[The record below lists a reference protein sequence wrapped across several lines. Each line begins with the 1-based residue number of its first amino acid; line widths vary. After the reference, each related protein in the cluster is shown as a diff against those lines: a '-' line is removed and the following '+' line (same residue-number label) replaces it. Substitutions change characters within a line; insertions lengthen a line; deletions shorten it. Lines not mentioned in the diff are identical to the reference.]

1 MVWTCDR
8 DVNDRQT
15 DSPATIKSSIAEEHA
30 EADTPGGQAMPTVFA
45 VTNALWVGKNFP
57 KEAVDI
63 GTGYIA
69 AVLLQ
74 PLFHLIIIIIGQS

>member
-1 MVWTCDR
+1 MIGKQIVLR
-8 DVNDRQT
+8 R
-15 DSPATIKSSIAEEHA
+15 IKSRHRRGARRSGYARRAGHTYGICQ
-30 EADTPGGQAMPTVFA
+30 TKR
-45 VTNALWVGKNFP
+45 LRVGKNFL

-74 PLFHLIIIIIGQS
+74 PLLFHLIIIIGQS

>member
-1 MVWTCDR
+1 MIGKQIVLR
-8 DVNDRQT
+8 R
-15 DSPATIKSSIAEEHA
+15 IKSGIAEEHA
-30 EADTPGGQAMPTVFA
+30 EADTPGRAGHTYGICQTKR
-45 VTNALWVGKNFP
+45 LRVGKNFL

-74 PLFHLIIIIIGQS
+74 PLLFHLIIIIGQS